1 MITIIRISS
10 KLNYNVVCFISR
22 KHLLNK
28 TNRYRFIHKCS
39 FIKKQPC
46 IRDTKRHQ
54 NNFLPEKVT
63 EQERDEHL
71 RYVSFDTRN
80 HSLRR
85 NYISYV
91 CSWSQS
97 PGPSLVSNVLE
108 QTLVQPK
115 SCYSQSQFKLI
126 HYFIMI
132 EVNQS
137 LSEQAQIPQTLDQ
150 MSYCVS
156 L

>member
-1 MITIIRISS
+1 MLSVSFRE
-10 KLNYNVVCFISR
+10 

-63 EQERDEHL
+63 EQERDKYL

-80 HSLRR
+80 HSQGR
-85 NYISYV
+85 NY
-91 CSWSQS
+91 
-97 PGPSLVSNVLE
+97 NNFE
-108 QTLVQPK
+108 R
-115 SCYSQSQFKLI
+115 QFTIK
-126 HYFIMI
+126 
-132 EVNQS
+132 
-137 LSEQAQIPQTLDQ
+137 
-150 MSYCVS
+150 
-156 L
+156 

>member
-1 MITIIRISS
+1 MITLIRISS

-46 IRDTKRHQ
+46 IQDTKRHQ

-63 EQERDEHL
+63 EQERNEYL

-85 NYISYV
+85 NYTNFRRLYICSCSSYIARGTV
-91 CSWSQS
+91 ASSKKRTKTMKRIAS
-97 PGPSLVSNVLE
+97 FS
-108 QTLVQPK
+108 
-115 SCYSQSQFKLI
+115 
-126 HYFIMI
+126 
-132 EVNQS
+132 
-137 LSEQAQIPQTLDQ
+137 
-150 MSYCVS
+150 
-156 L
+156 

>member
-63 EQERDEHL
+63 EQERNEYL
-71 RYVSFDTRN
+71 RCVSFDTRS
-80 HSLRR
+80 HSLGR
-85 NYISYV
+85 NYIRTNIVHSRID
-91 CSWSQS
+91 
-97 PGPSLVSNVLE
+97 SN
-108 QTLVQPK
+108 
-115 SCYSQSQFKLI
+115 FD
-126 HYFIMI
+126 FIPT
-132 EVNQS
+132 
-137 LSEQAQIPQTLDQ
+137 IPD
-150 MSYCVS
+150 
-156 L
+156 

>member
-1 MITIIRISS
+1 MLSVSFRE
-10 KLNYNVVCFISR
+10 

-85 NYISYV
+85 NNIGHKLLLVISII
-91 CSWSQS
+91 
-97 PGPSLVSNVLE
+97 
-108 QTLVQPK
+108 
-115 SCYSQSQFKLI
+115 SCLKLYSR
-126 HYFIMI
+126 
-132 EVNQS
+132 
-137 LSEQAQIPQTLDQ
+137 
-150 MSYCVS
+150 
-156 L
+156 